1 MIPGRGI
8 ALGLTMTIVAIVVVL
23 PLSALVLTLKGIT
36 PAAFLHTAFSPNALA
51 AYRLSFGAA
60 FVASAI
66 DVVAGVVIAAVLVR
80 YPSPGMRVLDA
91 LVDVPFALPPA
102 VTGITLATL
111 YGPHGWVGGW
121 LAAHGIAVAYT
132 PAGIVLALAFV
143 GMPFVVRTVQPVIAS
158 LPREFGQAAASL
170 GAPPFTVLRRITLP
184 LIAPALLTGFA
195 LSLAR
200 TLGEY
205 GSVIFIAGNM
215 PGKTEVIPLIIVTRL
230 EQYDLSGAAAI
241 ALVSLAVSFVLLF
254 TINALQR
261 HLLDARSAA

>member
-1 MIPGRGI
+1 
-8 ALGLTMTIVAIVVVL
+8 MTIVGIVVVL
-23 PLSALVLTLKGIT
+23 PLSALVFTLHGIT
-36 PAAFLHTAFSPNALA
+36 PAGFLATAFSPNALA
-51 AYRLSFGAA
+51 AFRLSFGASIL
-60 FVASAI
+60 ASAI
-66 DVVAGVVIAAVLVR
+66 DVVAGAAIAIVLVR

-111 YGPHGWVGGW
+111 YGPHGWIGSW
-121 LAAHGIAVAYT
+121 LNAHGVAIAYT

-143 GMPFVVRTVQPVIAS
+143 GMPFVVRTVQPVVAA
-158 LPREFGQAAASL
+158 LPREFAQAAASL
-170 GAPPFTVLRRITLP
+170 GATPFTVARRIVLP
-184 LIAPALLTGFA
+184 LLTPALLTGFA
-195 LSLAR
+195 LALAR

-215 PGKTEVIPLIIVTRL
+215 PGKTEVVPLVIVTRL
-230 EQYDLSGAAAI
+230 EQYDFSGAAAI
-241 ALVSLAVSFVLLF
+241 ALVSLAVSFVMLL